1 MSVPERSP
9 RILVVDDDEKIRR
22 ALRSI
27 LSSRKYDV
35 AIAEDG
41 EKAIDAAIDHT
52 PDLIILDLSLPGL
65 SGIEVCKELRNW
77 YTGPILVLS
86 VLGSEND
93 KVMALDSGAD
103 DYLTKP
109 FSAAEILARIRALLR
124 RTSKNILPA
133 ATISLK
139 DMEIDIG
146 RRTVSR
152 DGKEI
157 SLTRTE
163 FDILAFLSQNPDLV
177 LTYKMI
183 MEKVW
188 GPDYIEDT
196 RTLRVHVSNLRR
208 KIEPNPNVPRYIITE
223 PGVGFRFNAV

>member
-1 MSVPERSP
+1 MGVPERSP

-109 FSAAEILARIRALLR
+109 FSAAEILARMRALLR
-124 RTSKNILPA
+124 RTSKNILQTA
-133 ATISLK
+133 IISLK

-152 DGKEI
+152 NGEEI

-163 FDILAFLSQNPDLV
+163 FDILAFLSQNPGLV

-208 KIEPNPNVPRYIITE
+208 KIEPNPNVPHYIITE
-223 PGVGFRFNAV
+223 PGVGFRFNAS